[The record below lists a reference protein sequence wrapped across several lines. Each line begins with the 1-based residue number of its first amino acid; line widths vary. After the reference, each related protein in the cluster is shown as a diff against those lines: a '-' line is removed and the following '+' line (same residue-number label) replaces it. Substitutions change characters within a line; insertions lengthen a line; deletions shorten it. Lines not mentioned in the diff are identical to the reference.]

1 MDGSPELNLLFH
13 RLNNQL
19 GIVLAQAEL
28 LVTKA
33 ADDVSRA
40 KAAQIVASAVDAM
53 STAKEIRR
61 QSSIVS
67 VDSNTES

>member
-13 RLNNQL
+13 RLNNHL
-19 GIVLAQAEL
+19 GIILAEAEL

-33 ADDVSRA
+33 SDDGSRA

-53 STAKEIRR
+53 ATAKEIRR
-61 QSSIVS
+61 RSS
-67 VDSNTES
+67 DDTPTES